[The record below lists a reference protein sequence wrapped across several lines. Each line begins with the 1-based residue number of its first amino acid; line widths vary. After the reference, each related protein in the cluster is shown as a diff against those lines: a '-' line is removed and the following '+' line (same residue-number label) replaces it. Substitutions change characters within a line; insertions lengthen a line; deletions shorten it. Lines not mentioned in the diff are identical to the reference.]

1 MGKPSGLTSPGMD
14 DEDAFWYQNDSTA
27 GKNQQTFAKQT
38 SPTQQSKLPN
48 QVQLKR
54 AAQNKERMDEDM
66 NFYGVSVK
74 TNNQA
79 TFKNAGKG
87 VK

>member
-1 MGKPSGLTSPGMD
+1 
-14 DEDAFWYQNDSTA
+14 
-27 GKNQQTFAKQT
+27 
-38 SPTQQSKLPN
+38 LPN

-54 AAQNKERMDEDM
+54 AAQNREVVDEDM

-79 TFKNAGKG
+79 TFKNPANRNGPGAK
-87 VK
+87 